1 MSDPTRMQ
9 RRRRSGTGR
18 SRPESSATPLA
29 PPRDAGL
36 TVGEGATRRRRGL
49 AGAWI
54 APALATVALF
64 LLAGLAL
71 AKVAPGRPATGTGPA
86 AFAVAAVRSM
96 LPEAMKDPGPA
107 VTPTPFFASF
117 RGVKLRLPVAP
128 QNITVVAFH
137 QASYDDAWP
146 MTSLVAKGSLAEASK
161 AAARKRAARPPSGT
175 AKAGSAATRPAVSPT
190 SAATTLTSARSDGVW
205 TGRALSLWRSG
216 RTGKPNTALDCGAR
230 PDTPVFSPVD
240 GTIMEIRAYKLYG
253 KYPDFEIHIK
263 PDAWSDVD
271 VVILHTT
278 DPRIVEGQHVVAG
291 IDQLSKVR
299 ALASKMT
306 GLQLAQYTA
315 EGGNHCHVQVNRIM
329 KPNLVWLVGKDP
341 PGMVRRGE

>member
-29 PPRDAGL
+29 PPRDVGL
-36 TVGEGATRRRRGL
+36 TVGGGAARRRRGL

-54 APALATVALF
+54 APVLGIIAVF
-64 LLAGLAL
+64 LLAGFVLAR
-71 AKVAPGRPATGTGPA
+71 VSPGRSGGTGPA
-86 AFAVAAVRSM
+86 AVAVAAVHSM
-96 LPEAMKDPGPA
+96 LPDAMTDPGPA
-107 VTPTPFFASF
+107 AAPTPFFASF

-137 QASYDDAWP
+137 QASYSDALP
-146 MTSLVAKGSLAEASK
+146 MTSLVIKGSLAEAK
-161 AAARKRAARPPSGT
+161 AAAKKRAVV
-175 AKAGSAATRPAVSPT
+175 AATLTPAHD
-190 SAATTLTSARSDGVW
+190 DGVW
-205 TGRALSLWRSG
+205 TGKALSLWRSG
-216 RTGKPNTALDCGAR
+216 RGGKPNTALDCGAR

-329 KPNLVWLVGKDP
+329 KPNLVWLVGNDP